1 MDLQPK
7 SVSVTW
13 VQRFHSKACLITLMQ
28 LCLIVS
34 GCLRDAN
41 TRKQKFIAEG
51 DHYATQL
58 KYPEAL
64 LTYGRALQIDPKSP
78 DVHYKIAKCHLNL
91 ADWTSAYRELQR
103 TLELD
108 PQNRGARLDL
118 GYLYLAA
125 GKPEEAKNTALTILK
140 STTRDLDAQ
149 LLLASSDAQLN
160 NMQDSL
166 REAADAVKLFP
177 DKEDAYVNLAG
188 IQQKAALFQDAEAN
202 LIKARKLAPNSLVPA
217 MALGNL
223 YAAEK
228 HWESA
233 VDTFRASIAIAP
245 KNPSARAAL
254 AGVYIAQEQGD
265 KAEEVLR
272 EAKAQL
278 SAEPAGYRMLGDYF
292 LNRGET
298 AKALVEFAS
307 LSGEHPTDL
316 SVRKSYAQLLIL
328 SHQLDEASKLTD
340 EMLKSSPQDDGAL
353 VLKGQ
358 ILLQTGKINDALQ
371 TLQLSV
377 KANPANA
384 FAHYQLGMAYL
395 GKGIAGQAEGEWRA
409 ATQIRPDLTDA
420 WVALGN
426 AATDRH
432 DWPALE
438 QIGSQIV
445 KISRVSPAGY
455 LFDATAR
462 MNQNDAAGAEADLK
476 QLIQVAPQNP
486 MGYTKLGHLRAFTK
500 RWKEAEALYRK
511 ALSLSPNF
519 LDAIQGIVEL
529 DFQRGESAHA
539 IQFVNEKVSS
549 SPNNAELYLLQGQV
563 FVRAKQL
570 ADAKRAFSRCIEL
583 DNQNLSGYVM
593 LAQAE
598 QSLGDLPGAVA
609 HYRQAIALAPTNAG
623 LYTVLGTLHEIQ
635 GNWQEAQMLYQ
646 RALAI
651 QPEDPLAANNLAYIM
666 LDHGGNAVVALTL
679 AQTARRGFPNLPNS
693 ADTLGWAY
701 YQNSAYSLAAP
712 LLEDAVK
719 GAPANAS
726 YLYHLGMTYQK
737 MKDTKRARIELEKS
751 IHMDPQAPSAEKATH
766 ALREL
771 GS

>member
-1 MDLQPK
+1 
-7 SVSVTW
+7 
-13 VQRFHSKACLITLMQ
+13 MQ

-51 DHYATQL
+51 DRYATQL

-91 ADWTSAYRELQR
+91 AAWTSAYRELQR

-125 GKPEEAKNTALTILK
+125 GKPAEAKNTALTILK
-140 STTRDLDAQ
+140 STTRDLGAQ

-160 NMQDSL
+160 NIQDSL

-228 HWESA
+228 HWECA
-233 VDTFRASIAIAP
+233 VDTFRAAIEIAP

-278 SAEPAGYRMLGDYF
+278 TAEPAGYRMLGDYY
-292 LNRGET
+292 LNQGET

-353 VLKGQ
+353 VLRGQ
-358 ILLQTGKINDALQ
+358 ILLQTGKVNDALQ

-377 KANPANA
+377 KDNPANA
-384 FAHYQLGMAYL
+384 FGHYQLGMAYL
-395 GKGIAGQAEGEWRA
+395 AKGIAGQAEGEWRA

-462 MNQNDAAGAEADLK
+462 MNQNDAAGAEADLR

-486 MGYTKLGHLRAFTK
+486 IGYTRLGQLRAFTK
-500 RWKEAEALYRK
+500 RWNEAEALYRE

-549 SPNNAELYLLQGQV
+549 GPNNAELYLLQGQV

-570 ADAKRAFSRCIEL
+570 ADAKHAFSRCIEL
-583 DNQNLSGYVM
+583 DDQNLSGYVM
-593 LAQAE
+593 LAQVE

-609 HYRQAIALAPTNAG
+609 HYRQAIAIAPTNAG
-623 LYTVLGTLHEIQ
+623 LYTVLGTLHENQ

-666 LDHGGNAVVALTL
+666 LDHGGNAAVALTL

-751 IHMDPQAPSAEKATH
+751 IRMDPQAPSAEKATH

-771 GS
+771 GG